1 MGAILDLGVQ
11 PFKVERM
18 NLRRRQL
25 NSSGTVY
32 TGRVRINLLNFCDPF
47 YNTMPVERP
56 FMEAALND
64 LIHAGEVTTDGTGG
78 WKLKSRENPT
88 FKYERNNQN
97 LRQNLRRRR
106 P

>member
-1 MGAILDLGVQ
+1 MGTILALGFQ
-11 PFKVERM
+11 PDKVARM
-18 NLRRRQL
+18 NLRRREL
-25 NSSGTVY
+25 NSAGTVY

-78 WKLKSRENPT
+78 WKLKSREKPT
-88 FKYERNNQN
+88 FKHERIHQS
-97 LRQNLRRRR
+97 LRHRRR
-106 P
+106 